1 MQLWVQVTLRV
12 MTVLKVMQIPNYK
25 IKVAGII
32 CTTLVFQSGR
42 VLMVQID
49 LEFLKE
55 RFPTQSN
62 LDG

>member
-1 MQLWVQVTLRV
+1 MV

-49 LEFLKE
+49 LEFLQE
-55 RFPTQSN
+55 RFLIQSN

>member
-1 MQLWVQVTLRV
+1 MV

-32 CTTLVFQSGR
+32 CTMLVFQSGR

-49 LEFLKE
+49 LEFLQE
-55 RFPTQSN
+55 RFLIQSN